1 MNINETLKHYFGY
14 DSLRPGQK
22 ELIEGI
28 LQGRDV
34 LGIMPTG
41 AGKSLCYQVPALM
54 LDGIT
59 LVVSPLISL
68 MTDQVKALNQA
79 GVHAAYINSSLT
91 ENQIRTALYY
101 AAQGK
106 YKIIYV
112 APERLN
118 TMRFLE
124 FASCVDISMVT
135 VDEAHCISQWGQ
147 DFRPSYLGIADFLTM
162 LQKRPIVSAFTATA
176 TERVKQDITGSL
188 RLQNPVTVV
197 TGFDRPNLFFRVV
210 NRKGGKET
218 DNSVLNYVKKH
229 EDESGII
236 YCATKKNVDKVYELL
251 QQYGIAAGHYH
262 AGLSLEERKKN
273 QDDFTY
279 DRIRVMVATNAFGM
293 GIDKSNVRYVL
304 HYNMPQSLEYYYQEA
319 GRAGRDGEEAECVLF
334 FSKQDIM
341 INKRLLEYKSGE
353 GIENDPQVLRNDY
366 RKLNQMI
373 DYCETQQCLRQF
385 ILSYFGDNSPC
396 TCDKCSNCVVVEDEA
411 EENYIQT
418 KKEKKKT
425 LQLADLTPKGQELFE
440 KLRECRT
447 ELATEKGVPPYIICS
462 DKTLKD
468 MCAKCPTDNVAM
480 EAVYGMGV
488 QKIQSYG
495 EHFAKVITAFL
506 EEQGLK
512 GLISETAETNTIN
525 GTEVTDITELVQMTT
540 TTTMTEPAPKRKKKL
555 PFYIAPEKLDEV
567 ELTDTCMLTELTSR
581 INELCEEKERKK
593 LTAAFV
599 NSLLIEK
606 GYLEEVT
613 EGEDKVKHPTE
624 KGIAAGIQEEER
636 HGKYGRKYYALI
648 HTNESQK
655 MILEKL
661 KEYFTDFPEG
671 E

>member
-14 DSLRPGQK
+14 DSLRPGQQ

-28 LQGRDV
+28 LQRKDV

-59 LVVSPLISL
+59 IVVSPLISL
-68 MTDQVKALNQA
+68 MTDQVKALNQT

-91 ENQIRTALYY
+91 ENQIRTALFY
-101 AAQGK
+101 AAQGR

-124 FASCVDISMVT
+124 FACQVDISMVT

-147 DFRPSYLGIADFLTM
+147 DFRPSYVGIADFLAQ
-162 LQKRPIVSAFTATA
+162 LPKRPVVSAFTATA
-176 TERVKQDITGSL
+176 TERVKQDIMGSL

-210 NRKGGKET
+210 TRKGGKET

-236 YCATKKNVDKVYELL
+236 YCATKKNVDKIYELL
-251 QQYGIAAGHYH
+251 RQYGIEAGHYH

-341 INKRLLEYKSGE
+341 INKRLLEYNSTE
-353 GIENDPQVLRNDY
+353 SIESDPQVRRNDY
-366 RKLNQMI
+366 QKLNRMI

-396 TCDKCSNCVVVEDEA
+396 TCDKCSNCVVVEDEE

-418 KKEKKKT
+418 KKEKKKAF
-425 LQLADLTPKGQELFE
+425 QLANLTPKGQELFE
-440 KLRECRT
+440 QLRKCRT
-447 ELATEKGVPPYIICS
+447 ELAAEKGVPPYIICS
-462 DKTLKD
+462 DKTLTD
-468 MCAKCPTDNVAM
+468 MCAKCPVDNEDM
-480 EAVYGMGV
+480 ETVYGMGV

-495 EHFAKVITAFL
+495 EHFTKIIIDFL
-506 EEQGLK
+506 EEQSAAG
-512 GLISETAETNTIN
+512 GADAETLQLT
-525 GTEVTDITELVQMTT
+525 TELTPEQIEETTGMTVAAS
-540 TTTMTEPAPKRKKKL
+540 PARKKKL
-555 PFYIAPEKLDEV
+555 PFYIAPGKLDEV
-567 ELTDTCMLTELTSR
+567 ELTDTCMISELTNR
-581 INELCEEKERKK
+581 INELCDEEDQKNRKK

-599 NSLLIEK
+599 NTLLIQK
-606 GYLEEVT
+606 GYIEEAT
-613 EGEDKVKHPTE
+613 EGEEKVKHITE
-624 KGIAAGIQEEER
+624 KGKEAGIQEKER
-636 HGKYGRKYYALI
+636 YGKYGRKYYALV
-648 HTNESQK
+648 HTRESQE
-655 MILEKL
+655 MILGEL
-661 KEYFTDFPEG
+661 REYLADLTDE
-671 E
+671 